1 MKSEKE
7 KACSLVKALQFAQYM
22 SDFLAATVKISVV
35 KLYSLEMQNQLLG
48 VAAMTLIFSF

>member
-35 KLYSLEMQNQLLG
+35 KLYSLEMHN
-48 VAAMTLIFSF
+48 